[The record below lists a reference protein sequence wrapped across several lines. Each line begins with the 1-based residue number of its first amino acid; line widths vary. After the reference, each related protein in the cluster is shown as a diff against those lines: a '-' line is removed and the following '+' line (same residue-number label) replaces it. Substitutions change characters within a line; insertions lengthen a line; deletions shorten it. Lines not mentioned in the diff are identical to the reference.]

1 MCVHLSVSLSTLFWE
16 ANIQINKFI
25 VSWQIKS
32 NHIEIVLQTLK
43 NSDIVNKN
51 GIETMIEDWKIPNG
65 PNLTLLIIV
74 GIKDPCWPEVRDVVK
89 HCQGDGIKVWTMTRI
104 PRNRTSNFHISQ
116 CVWSFRMGILLLN
129 EENFVTIP
137 TRKQINIC
145 KASLSWGGRFHQISC
160 KCHDVEG
167 NEQGCFR
174 DNIRY

>member
-1 MCVHLSVSLSTLFWE
+1 MTKLYYVPNITKQKNIIKKTRLNYDKGLEDST
-16 ANIQINKFI
+16 
-25 VSWQIKS
+25 
-32 NHIEIVLQTLK
+32 
-43 NSDIVNKN
+43 
-51 GIETMIEDWKIPNG
+51 G